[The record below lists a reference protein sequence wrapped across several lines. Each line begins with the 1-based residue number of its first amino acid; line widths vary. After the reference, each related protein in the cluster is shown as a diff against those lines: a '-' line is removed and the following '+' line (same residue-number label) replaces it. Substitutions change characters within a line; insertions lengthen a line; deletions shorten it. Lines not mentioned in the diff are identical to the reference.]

1 MARIERVSKS
11 DAGLRVK
18 LAYFFTRRQL
28 ARLTGREPEDIIE
41 PLELYAHA
49 PGLMFAYG
57 KLEAAS
63 AQQDRVDWRLK
74 VLAGL
79 KAATLTHCEFCI
91 DLGSQVARLSGLSDE
106 QLLALPN
113 YRESDLFT
121 NLEKLVLDYATGMS
135 RTPVEVPNSLFARL
149 REHFDEAQ
157 LVELSSAIALENMR
171 GRFNLA
177 LGVGAAGFS
186 EGMVCAVPAVPEK
199 AAAG

>member
-1 MARIERVSKS
+1 MERVSKS

-63 AQQDRVDWRLK
+63 AQQDRVAWRLK

-106 QLLALPN
+106 QLLALPH
-113 YRESDLFT
+113 YTESDLFT

-135 RTPVEVPNSLFARL
+135 RTPVEAPDTLFARL
-149 REHFDEAQ
+149 REYFDEAQ
-157 LVELSSAIALENMR
+157 LVELTSAIALENMR

-186 EGMVCAVPAVPEK
+186 EGMVCAVPEE
-199 AAAG
+199 AAIGWQKG